1 MGAPTGAATTP
12 FSGWPVCI
20 SNHPSFNGHHLLSHG
35 KSHRNGVSRPRKKI
49 RLSNN
54 KNAFPTLRKGNKNS
68 QHPLKEEFKWK
79 KNHPPHTTGK
89 RSEVPFFWGWLAR
102 TDTAV
107 TIFVPSFSI
116 IKLCK
121 LWILRHGSLCPT
133 QTHTHTHTLADTLS
147 VLIHATVPRGTFAWL
162 SKGKEIRERWN
173 SKTLPFERGNRLNK
187 GVEKE
192 KKKKRTSP
200 PCHTSF

>member
-20 SNHPSFNGHHLLSHG
+20 SNHPSINGHHLLSHG

-54 KNAFPTLRKGNKNS
+54 KNTLPTLRKGNKNS

-79 KNHPPHTTGK
+79 KKNHPPHTTGK
-89 RSEVPFFWGWLAR
+89 RSEVPFFGRGLAR
-102 TDTAV
+102 IDTTV

-121 LWILRHGSLCPT
+121 LWILRHGSLCPI
-133 QTHTHTHTLADTLS
+133 QTHTHTYTHTRR
-147 VLIHATVPRGTFAWL
+147 HTVGFNSCNGAPRYFRVIEQREGNTRALEFENTPIR
-162 SKGKEIRERWN
+162 KG
-173 SKTLPFERGNRLNK
+173 
-187 GVEKE
+187 
-192 KKKKRTSP
+192 
-200 PCHTSF
+200 